1 MLVNFTFR
9 VYWWYIPVILV
20 GWYLNSFVS
29 AFVREIVRDLRET
42 KKLKR
47 R

>member
-1 MLVNFTFR
+1 MLIHLSFR
-9 VYWWYIPVILV
+9 VYWWYIPVILI
-20 GWYLNSFVS
+20 GWYLNSLVS
-29 AFVREIVRDLRET
+29 AVVREIVRDLRET